1 MPKDNPVDNRT
12 DNRILDAFFEALK
25 IVGRV
30 TKKFLYA
37 LSQFNFWISVSN
49 LLMLLGGNILL

>member
-30 TKKFLYA
+30 SFCIREKKIPRNFCMPYHNLTFK
-37 LSQFNFWISVSN
+37 SQFLIY
-49 LLMLLGGNILL
+49 